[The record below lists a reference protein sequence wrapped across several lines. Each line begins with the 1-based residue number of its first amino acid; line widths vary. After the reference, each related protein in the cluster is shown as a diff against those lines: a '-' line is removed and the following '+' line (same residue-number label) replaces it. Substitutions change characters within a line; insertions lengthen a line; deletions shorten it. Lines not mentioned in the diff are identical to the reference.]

1 MRFLTRLREMAGSLD
16 LGPRPARDKA
26 RVSPAAPIPVAPAA
40 TIPPLPANIKA
51 ANEAINALPPVTH
64 PAFDKAAFFAALRGT
79 PLRHQRPSQ
88 VEGTEM
94 LLEKLKSLRTSWVA
108 YAMATTWH
116 ETAATMQPIK
126 EHGGPR
132 YFFKMYDKDGN
143 RPHVAREL
151 GNTMPG
157 DGALFAG
164 RGYVQLTGRRNYQR
178 AADAV
183 GYPLVGN
190 PDLAMRP
197 DIAAE
202 ILRCGMIEGWFVPG
216 HTLERH
222 LPSAI
227 CSHGQFASARRIING
242 TDRRDLIA
250 DYALA
255 FQSALIAGDWK

>member
-1 MRFLTRLREMAGSLD
+1 MSFLTRLREIARNIAVQPRGSVPAKSGQMAAPSGW
-16 LGPRPARDKA
+16 RPAPPEM
-26 RVSPAAPIPVAPAA
+26 PASMTA
-40 TIPPLPANIKA
+40 THS
-51 ANEAINALPPVTH
+51 LPPVTH

-94 LLEKLKSLRTSWVA
+94 LLEKLKGLRTSWVA
-108 YAMATTWH
+108 YALATTFH

-227 CSHGQFASARRIING
+227 CSHAQFASARRIING